1 MNTPTNE
8 PMRIAVNISPEE
20 QPMIEQVARKI
31 GTRSMAGAIRF
42 IITEYARLSGYNE
55 TKKEAA

>member
-8 PMRIAVNISPEE
+8 PTRIAVNIYPDEL
-20 QPMIEQVARKI
+20 PMIEQIARKI